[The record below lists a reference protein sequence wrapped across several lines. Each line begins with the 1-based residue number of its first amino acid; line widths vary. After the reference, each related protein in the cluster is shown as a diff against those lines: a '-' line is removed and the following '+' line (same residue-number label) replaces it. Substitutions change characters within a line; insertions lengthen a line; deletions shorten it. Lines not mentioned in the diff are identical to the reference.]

1 MSWKGKERF
10 SLLEEGMGGSIYT
23 CEKGCRVRKTCT
35 EVSIVKD
42 LVLHKIFSDLRGLIN
57 GYLSW

>member
-10 SLLEEGMGGSIYT
+10 SLLEEWVGGSVYT
-23 CEKGCRVRKTCT
+23 CEKGYCVRKTCT

-42 LVLHKIFSDLRGLIN
+42 LVLHKIVSDLRGLIN
-57 GYLSW
+57 GHLSW